1 MNLILLAISGALGA
15 ISRYLVGLYMMER
28 FPNPPIP
35 IAMLCVNTIGS
46 FGLGFFFSFYFSQL
60 PIGAYE
66 DPYYLF
72 IGIGFFGAFTTFS
85 TYSVEAMQ
93 LYKQKKWKELVL
105 YVSFSIFGSILFF
118 LIGFTVFRF

>member
-1 MNLILLAISGALGA
+1 MNLILLAIGGALGA

-28 FPNPPIP
+28 FPNPPVP
-35 IAMLCVNTIGS
+35 IAMLFVNVLGS
-46 FGLGFFFSFYFSQL
+46 FSLGCFFSLYFKQV

-72 IGIGFFGAFTTFS
+72 FGIGYFGAFTTFS

-93 LYKQKKWKELVL
+93 LFKQKKWKEFGF
-105 YVSFSIFGSILFF
+105 YVSMSIFGSILFF
-118 LIGFTVFRF
+118 LIGFTIFRL